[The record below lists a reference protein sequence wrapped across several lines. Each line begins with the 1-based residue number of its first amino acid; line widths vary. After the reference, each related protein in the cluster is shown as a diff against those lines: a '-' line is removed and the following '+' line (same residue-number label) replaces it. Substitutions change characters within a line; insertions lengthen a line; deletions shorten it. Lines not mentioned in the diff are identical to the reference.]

1 MAKSNLLK
9 IMAIT
14 ATITLVGCAS
24 KTATDAGEGATST
37 EAAATATELVEAAAP
52 VVTEMASAE
61 TVASVT
67 EEAAPAVEAAPEATE
82 SFILQFKAPEKPAYS
97 EPAVVRPMVNVVYFD
112 FDKAGINPEFRK
124 LLDQHGD
131 YLATT
136 PGAKVI
142 LAGHADERGTRE
154 YNLALGERRAYA
166 VYAYLKLRGVAP
178 DQMEMVSYGE
188 EMPVSVGKSEADY
201 AKNRR
206 VEFKYQ

>member
-14 ATITLVGCAS
+14 ATFTLVGCAS
-24 KTATDAGEGATST
+24 KTATDAGDGATST
-37 EAAATATELVEAAAP
+37 EAAATATEVVEAAAP
-52 VVTEMASAE
+52 VVTEVAAE
-61 TVASVT
+61 STEVVAT
-67 EEAAPAVEAAPEATE
+67 EEVAPVAEATE
-82 SFILQFKAPEKPAYS
+82 STILQFKAPAKPAYS
-97 EPAVVRPMVNVVYFD
+97 EPALARPVVNVVYFD
-112 FDKAGINPEFRK
+112 FDKAGINAEFRK

-131 YLATT
+131 YLATN
-136 PGAKVI
+136 PDMKVI

-178 DQMEMVSYGE
+178 GQMEMVSYGE

>member
-14 ATITLVGCAS
+14 ATITLAGCAS

-37 EAAATATELVEAAAP
+37 EAAATSTEVVEAAAP
-52 VVTEMASAE
+52 VVTEMAAE
-61 TVASVT
+61 STEAMAT
-67 EEAAPAVEAAPEATE
+67 EEVAAVAEATE
-82 SFILQFKAPEKPAYS
+82 STILHFKAPEKPAYS
-97 EPAVVRPMVNVVYFD
+97 EPAVVRPMVSVVYFD
-112 FDKAGINPEFRK
+112 FDKAGINPEFRI

-131 YLATT
+131 YLATN
-136 PGAKVI
+136 PDMKVI

-178 DQMEMVSYGE
+178 EQMEMVSYGE